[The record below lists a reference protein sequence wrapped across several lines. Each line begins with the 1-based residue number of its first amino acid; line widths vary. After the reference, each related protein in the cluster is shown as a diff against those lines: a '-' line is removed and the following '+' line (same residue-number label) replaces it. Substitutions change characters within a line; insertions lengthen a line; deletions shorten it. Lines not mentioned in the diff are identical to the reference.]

1 MRVSGKVLVVTGG
14 GNGIGQ
20 QVVLELLRRGAR
32 VAAVDLSPDGLEE
45 TRRLAGDAA
54 RLWTDTLD
62 ITDRDAVLA
71 LPARVA
77 DALGPVDG
85 VLNVAGI
92 IQPFVRLA
100 ELGFDAVDRVLAVN
114 LDGTINVA
122 KAFLPGLL
130 DRPEGHVL
138 LVSSMGGFLP
148 VPGQTVYGA
157 SKAAVKLL
165 AEGLY
170 AELLGTSVGVTVVM
184 PGAVATQITGNSGVD
199 VPGGDAAADAE
210 SSFPTTSPQDAARTI
225 VQGMEDDDLHVF
237 VGRDARLMDLAR
249 RIAPKRATN
258 FITRK
263 MGDLLDQ

>member
-1 MRVSGKVLVVTGG
+1 MRASGKVLVVTGG

-32 VAAVDLSPDGLEE
+32 VAAVDLSQEGLDE

-54 RLWTDTLD
+54 RLWTATLD
-62 ITDRDAVLA
+62 ITDRQAVLA
-71 LPARVA
+71 LPPRVA

-100 ELGFDAVDRVLAVN
+100 DLGFDAVDRVLAVN
-114 LDGTINVA
+114 LDGTINVV
-122 KAFLPGLL
+122 KAILPGLL
-130 DRPEGHVL
+130 QRPEGHVL

-170 AELLGTSVGVTVVM
+170 AELQGSRVGVTVVM
-184 PGAVATQITGNSGVD
+184 PGAVATNITGNSGVD
-199 VPGGDAAADAE
+199 VPGGAAAAEE

-225 VQGMEDDDLHVF
+225 VQGLEDARLHVF
-237 VGRDARLMDLAR
+237 VGRDARLMDVAR
-249 RIAPKRATN
+249 RIAPKRATD

-263 MGDLLDQ
+263 MGDLLNS